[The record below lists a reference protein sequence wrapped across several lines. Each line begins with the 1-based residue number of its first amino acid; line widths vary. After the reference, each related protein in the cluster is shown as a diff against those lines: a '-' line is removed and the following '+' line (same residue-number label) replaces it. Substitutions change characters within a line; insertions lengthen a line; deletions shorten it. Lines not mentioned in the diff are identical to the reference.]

1 MLDLRECL
9 RVGPEDEQLT
19 DEDASRVPA
28 AHVALFCLLTASPR
42 LEAEAATLKDQLDAL
57 APPTEDAE
65 AADVAC
71 FEGKLW
77 RAPLT
82 QLDPAVERA
91 CAAGRTPLLLDST
104 GAVDVAFLY
113 QHATIIEAKQLVL
126 EVRAPN
132 ASASSLAAA
141 RWGLRRKLVHALK
154 WGHTLVIRLA
164 DTAPNFAY
172 YCDPAFFPLAL
183 FDRAR
188 LPAGTDCTLDAH
200 FKQVLRESD
209 TAESGGHLFVPE
221 TFRVVLTSSFSP
233 DVYEAHLGASLPDL
247 ETRVQPIV
255 LFELSDAERE
265 AQGLP
270 ALAPNDSQGVHPDAA
285 GPVLGM
291 AEAMSH
297 WGDAKP
303 MQFAKG
309 ELD

>member
-1 MLDLRECL
+1 MRDC
-9 RVGPEDEQLT
+9 V
-19 DEDASRVPA
+19 DAM
-28 AHVALFCLLTASPR
+28 R
-42 LEAEAATLKDQLDAL
+42 L
-57 APPTEDAE
+57 
-65 AADVAC
+65 
-71 FEGKLW
+71 
-77 RAPLT
+77 
-82 QLDPAVERA
+82 
-91 CAAGRTPLLLDST
+91 
-104 GAVDVAFLY
+104 
-113 QHATIIEAKQLVL
+113 
-126 EVRAPN
+126 
-132 ASASSLAAA
+132 
-141 RWGLRRKLVHALK
+141 
-154 WGHTLVIRLA
+154 LA
-164 DTAPNFAY
+164 DPRHARSPDFAK
-172 YCDPAFFPLAL
+172 F
-183 FDRAR
+183 
-188 LPAGTDCTLDAH
+188 T
-200 FKQVLRESD
+200 VVWD